1 MRISVIGCGYLGAVH
16 AATLASMGHTVVGI
30 DVDAAKVEQLG
41 RGAAPFFEPGLD
53 ELLRDGIATARLS
66 FSTDF
71 ADAAGS
77 QLHFLCV
84 GTPQSK
90 TSGGAD
96 LSYVV
101 AATEALLPHLA
112 AGSAVVGK
120 STVPVGTVDM
130 LRGVLF
136 PRPDVLLGWNPEF
149 LRQGTAVKDSL
160 VPDRLVYGVP
170 EDGVPADSGPAGP
183 ASSANSGPANTGPAG
198 TGARNTGP
206 ANTGPASSAN
216 TGPADSGAPNTGPAN
231 TGPASSANSGAAITA
246 ALDAVYAPLLA
257 AGIPR
262 LVCNFAT
269 AELIKSASNAYLATK
284 LSFINAMA
292 ELCDATG
299 TDVKQ
304 LGAAMGMDPRIGG
317 RYLHAGLGFGGGC
330 LPKDIRS
337 LRVQASGLGVDSVD
351 QWMDVVDSINRDQR
365 ARTVKLAAELCGGQ
379 LSGRRVTVLG
389 AAFKPDT
396 DDIRDSPA
404 LDVALQLASA
414 GAHVTVTDPAAI
426 NNAWLRY
433 PQLRFEPST
442 SQALEGAELVLLLTE
457 WDEYAALS
465 PADAGALVRRRN
477 LLDARNVLDAS
488 VWEADGWTVRG
499 LGRGSAPSP
508 SAAGITAAG
517 TTAAKPSPTKPS
529 AATATQLSPAGHR
542 PG

>member
-1 MRISVIGCGYLGAVH
+1 MKISVIGCGYLGAVH

-30 DVDAAKVEQLG
+30 DVDAAKVGQLG

-53 ELLRDGIATARLS
+53 ELLRDGIATGRLS

-71 ADAAGS
+71 ADAAGA

-90 TSGGAD
+90 TSDGAD
-96 LSYVV
+96 LTYLV
-101 AATEALLPHLA
+101 AATESLLPRLA

-130 LRGVLF
+130 LRGVLS

-170 EDGVPADSGPAGP
+170 EDGVPGCGNPDGPT
-183 ASSANSGPANTGPAG
+183 SPANAS
-198 TGARNTGP
+198 AANTGP
-206 ANTGPASSAN
+206 ANTGA
-216 TGPADSGAPNTGPAN
+216 T
-231 TGPASSANSGAAITA
+231 ITA

-284 LSFINAMA
+284 LSFINAMG

-299 TDVKQ
+299 ADVKQ
-304 LGAAMGMDPRIGG
+304 LGAAMGLDPRIGG

-337 LRVQASGLGVDSVD
+337 LRVQAAGLGVDSVD
-351 QWMDVVDSINRDQR
+351 RWMDVVDSINRDQR
-365 ARTVKLAAELCGGQ
+365 SRTVGLARELCGGQ
-379 LSGRRVTVLG
+379 LGGRRVTVLG

-426 NNAWLRY
+426 NNAWLRF

-442 SQALEGAELVLLLTE
+442 SQALDGAELVLLLTE
-457 WDEYAALS
+457 WAEYAALS
-465 PADAGALVRRRN
+465 PADAGTRVRRRI

-488 VWEADGWTVRG
+488 AWEAEGWTVRG
-499 LGRGSAPSP
+499 LGRGRS
-508 SAAGITAAG
+508 AGITAA
-517 TTAAKPSPTKPS
+517 SPS
-529 AATATQLSPAGHR
+529 AAR
-542 PG
+542 C

>member
-1 MRISVIGCGYLGAVH
+1 MKISVIGCGYLGAVH

-30 DVDAAKVEQLG
+30 DVDAAKVGQLG
-41 RGAAPFFEPGLD
+41 RGTAPFFEPGLD
-53 ELLRDGIATARLS
+53 ELLRDGIATGRLS
-66 FSTDF
+66 FSTGF
-71 ADAAGS
+71 ADAADAR
-77 QLHFLCV
+77 LHFLCV

-90 TSGGAD
+90 TSDGAD
-96 LSYVV
+96 LSYLV
-101 AATEALLPHLA
+101 AATQALLPHLA
-112 AGSAVVGK
+112 AGSALVGK

-130 LRGVLF
+130 LRGVLS
-136 PRPDVLLGWNPEF
+136 PRPDVPLGWNPEF

-170 EDGVPADSGPAGP
+170 ED
-183 ASSANSGPANTGPAG
+183 SAQEDATTG
-198 TGARNTGP
+198 TGNP
-206 ANTGPASSAN
+206 
-216 TGPADSGAPNTGPAN
+216 
-231 TGPASSANSGAAITA
+231 GAAITA

-299 TDVKQ
+299 ADVKQ

-337 LRVQASGLGVDSVD
+337 LRVQAAALGVESVD
-351 QWMDVVDSINRDQR
+351 RWMDVVDSINRDQR
-365 ARTVKLAAELCGGQ
+365 SRTVGLAAELCGGQ
-379 LSGRRVTVLG
+379 LGGRRVTVLG

-404 LDVALQLASA
+404 MDVALQLASA

-442 SQALEGAELVLLLTE
+442 SQALDGAELVLLLTE

-465 PADAGALVRRRN
+465 PADAGARVRRRT

-488 VWEADGWTVRG
+488 VWETEGWTVRG
-499 LGRGSAPSP
+499 LGRGSAPSL
-508 SAAGITAAG
+508 SAAR
-517 TTAAKPSPTKPS
+517 TTATIPGPTRPTAPSPTRLS
-529 AATATQLSPAGHR
+529 AAGHR

>member
-16 AATLASMGHTVVGI
+16 AATLASMGHSVVGI

-53 ELLRDGIATARLS
+53 ELLRDGIATGRLS
-66 FSTDF
+66 FSTNF
-71 ADAAGS
+71 ADAACAE
-77 QLHFLCV
+77 LHFLCV

-90 TSGGAD
+90 TSDGAD
-96 LSYVV
+96 LSYLV
-101 AATEALLPHLA
+101 AATGALLPHLA

-130 LRGVLF
+130 LSGVLDE
-136 PRPDVLLGWNPEF
+136 RPDVLLGWNPEF
-149 LRQGTAVKDSL
+149 LRQGTAVRDSL
-160 VPDRLVYGVP
+160 VPDRLVYGV
-170 EDGVPADSGPAGP
+170 SGK
-183 ASSANSGPANTGPAG
+183 G
-198 TGARNTGP
+198 TT
-206 ANTGPASSAN
+206 
-216 TGPADSGAPNTGPAN
+216 
-231 TGPASSANSGAAITA
+231 GAAITA

-299 TDVKQ
+299 ADVQQ
-304 LGAAMGMDPRIGG
+304 LGSAMGLDPRIGS

-337 LRVQASGLGVDSVD
+337 LRVQAAGLGVDSVD
-351 QWMDVVDSINRDQR
+351 QWMGVVDAINRDQR
-365 ARTVKLAAELCGGQ
+365 SRTVELARDLCGGQ

-404 LDVALQLASA
+404 LDVALQLASH

-426 NNAWLRY
+426 NNAWLRC
-433 PQLRFEPST
+433 PQLRFEPCT
-442 SQALEGAELVLLLTE
+442 SRALEGAELVLLLTE
-457 WDEYAALS
+457 WDEYASLR
-465 PADAGALVRRRN
+465 PAEAGALVRRRT
-477 LLDARNVLDAS
+477 LLDARNVIDAS
-488 VWEADGWTVRG
+488 VWEAAGWTVRG
-499 LGRGSAPSP
+499 LGRGRATRPG
-508 SAAGITAAG
+508 AA
-517 TTAAKPSPTKPS
+517 
-529 AATATQLSPAGHR
+529 AGHR
-542 PG
+542 LV